1 MSNWINISYFR
12 KGRVG
17 KFIIPCHSRS
27 RNLLKESVTSCQ
39 LVSYKNQLCSYLEN
53 HDSCWRILN
62 FPSFQYLLREYNNY
76 IQAAPSSI
84 FIPYYNSYYKVNIM
98 QHFFVHHIL
107 LSKQTYLGFHCM
119 LVRQLATLKKF
130 FLWLG
135 KSFFGQKIVQSLKKA
150 FRRPF

>member
-53 HDSCWRILN
+53 HDRCWRILN
-62 FPSFQYLLREYNNY
+62 FPSQYLLREYNNY

-98 QHFFVHHIL
+98 QHFFCTPHTTKQANIFRLPLYVGQIACDVKKIL
-107 LSKQTYLGFHCM
+107 SL
-119 LVRQLATLKKF
+119 
-130 FLWLG
+130 LG
-135 KSFFGQKIVQSLKKA
+135 KVILWVENCAIFKK
-150 FRRPF
+150 RI